1 MLSLTINTNLKQ
13 VHSSETNEVI
23 LPTSEGLIGIMTGH
37 LPMITKLS
45 FGELLIKSNGG
56 YEKMILG
63 GGIAEV
69 REDRVKLLVPYAEKP
84 EDIDLDR
91 ALDAKNRAEKRIADP
106 EEDWDL
112 DRAAIALARAIMRIR
127 LSGKTEI

>member
-91 ALDAKNRAEKRIADP
+91 ALDEAT
-106 EEDWDL
+106 
-112 DRAAIALARAIMRIR
+112 
-127 LSGKTEI
+127 SGKEISVPVTNPIGCNVKWEGKDKHWMPADACDLV